1 MEGLEFTLYQVIDG
15 VPTMRDS
22 DIAWLYDKV
31 EAEGLSGTLFHD
43 GSIANKH
50 EFVDYV
56 KTPACIFFLIT
67 LTGKPFG
74 FFWLNRI
81 ETTHAYCH
89 FVAFPEFWGDGRTVK
104 VGQEAMKICLKEF
117 DTIMGMLPST
127 NHFAINYLLK
137 VGLHKIG
144 NVPNLMW
151 SEADQKPV
159 EGTMLYITAED
170 LE

>member
-1 MEGLEFTLYQVIDG
+1 MEGLEFVLYQMIDG

-22 DIAWLYDKV
+22 DLMYLYDRV
-31 EAEGLSGTLFHD
+31 EAEGLSGLLFHD
-43 GSIANKH
+43 GSIRNGR

-56 KTPACIFFLIT
+56 KTPSCIFFTIGLQD
-67 LTGKPFG
+67 KPFG

-89 FVAFPEFWGDGRTVK
+89 FVAFSDFWGDGRTVQ
-104 VGQEAMKICLKEF
+104 VGIEAMKICLKEF
-117 DTIMGMLPST
+117 DMIMGMLPST
-127 NHFAINYLLK
+127 NVFAIRYLLK
-137 VGLHKIG
+137 VGLHKVG
-144 NVPNLMW
+144 NIPNLMW

-159 EGTMLYITAED
+159 EGTLLYITAED